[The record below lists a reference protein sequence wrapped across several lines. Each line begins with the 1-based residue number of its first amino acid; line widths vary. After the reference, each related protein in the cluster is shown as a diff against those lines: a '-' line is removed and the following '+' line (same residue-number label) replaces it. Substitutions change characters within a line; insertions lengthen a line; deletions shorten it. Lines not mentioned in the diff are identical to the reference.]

1 MGYKKGGI
9 MEFFVFRIN
18 KLTILRNREWGR
30 GEVKLLSFVTG
41 QDVNLPDLSG
51 FQSSGDTEAKR
62 QLVRAAAQSVLSAKT
77 LIQIENVRDGHIMTF
92 GETGY
97 ALYTANRIPVSF
109 NWSFLA
115 FELDED
121 FNEIGGRLDTVLS
134 EPGFDTFTSNVL
146 TLAGAAA
153 NPAAEVGVAVAKF
166 VFGMVTENMMR
177 DRDDQIGILYQSF
190 NKFEHYPHGER
201 KRDDVP
207 DLSNN
212 MLIDYSIFGT
222 EY

>member
-1 MGYKKGGI
+1 MI
-9 MEFFVFRIN
+9 RTTP
-18 KLTILRNREWGR
+18 LTAPYSAGR
-30 GEVKLLSFVTG
+30 
-41 QDVNLPDLSG
+41 DD
-51 FQSSGDTEAKR
+51 
-62 QLVRAAAQSVLSAKT
+62 RAAACAAAWTKNREAVNARLGELVAVVTWLDEQREASPRDWSVIGSM
-77 LIQIENVRDGHIMTF
+77 GH
-92 GETGY
+92 
-97 ALYTANRIPVSF
+97 
-109 NWSFLA
+109 LA

-121 FNEIGGRLDTVLS
+121 VNEIGGRLDTVLS

-166 VFGMVTENMMR
+166 VFGVVTENMMR

-190 NKFEHYPHGER
+190 NRFEHYPHGER

>member
-1 MGYKKGGI
+1 

-18 KLTILRNREWGR
+18 KIRILKNREWGKA
-30 GEVKLLSFVTG
+30 EVKLLSFVTG

-51 FQSSGDTEAKR
+51 FQETTDDEERMA
-62 QLVRAAAQSVLSAKT
+62 LIRAAAQSVLSAKV
-77 LIQIENVRDGHIMTF
+77 LIQIEQVRDGHMMTF
-92 GETGY
+92 GDTGY
-97 ALYTANRIPVSF
+97 ALYTADRIPPSF

-115 FELDED
+115 FELDRD
-121 FNEIGGRLDTVLS
+121 IREIGSRINAIVEGPR
-134 EPGFDTFTSNVL
+134 FDRFARDLL
-146 TLAGAAA
+146 TLAGAAHH
-153 NPAAEVGVAVAKF
+153 PASALGLAIARF
-166 VFGMVTENMMR
+166 VFDVVTDNLLR
-177 DRDDQIGILYQSF
+177 DRDDQIGVLYQSF
-190 NKFEHYPHGER
+190 NRFEHYPHGER

>member
-1 MGYKKGGI
+1 

-51 FQSSGDTEAKR
+51 FQRSGDTEVKR

-121 FNEIGGRLDTVLS
+121 INEIGGRLDTVLS

-166 VFGMVTENMMR
+166 VFGVVTENMMR